1 MGWAYPGK
9 EGDLTFSWSQWNS
22 MNSLEGIHDDL
33 GAPPAPTP
41 LVQDS
46 ARFSEILP
54 KAQTEGRGARWL

>member
-9 EGDLTFSWSQWNS
+9 EGDLRFSWSQWNS

-33 GAPPAPTP
+33 GAPAHTL

-46 ARFSEILP
+46 ACI
-54 KAQTEGRGARWL
+54 

>member
-33 GAPPAPTP
+33 GTPPPAPTP

-46 ARFSEILP
+46 A
-54 KAQTEGRGARWL
+54 QTEGRGTCWL